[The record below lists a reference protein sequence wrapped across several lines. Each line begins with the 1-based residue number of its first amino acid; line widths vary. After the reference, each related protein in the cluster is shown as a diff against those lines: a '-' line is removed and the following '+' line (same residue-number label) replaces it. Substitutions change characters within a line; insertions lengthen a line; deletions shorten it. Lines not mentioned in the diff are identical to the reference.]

1 MEGMNTPLERLRSCY
16 QTADAIA
23 MRALLDDVLDALDN
37 KPVPP
42 IDKFSNGQMWKICGN
57 CRTQIY
63 LGDKF
68 CHECGKRIAWDK

>member
-1 MEGMNTPLERLRSCY
+1 MNNECPSLSQKDSNKL
-16 QTADAIA
+16 ADE
-23 MRALLDDVLDALDN
+23 
-37 KPVPP
+37 PVPP
-42 IDKFSNGQMWKICGN
+42 LDKFSNGQMWKICGN

>member
-1 MEGMNTPLERLRSCY
+1 MNNEVFQTSREGESTE
-16 QTADAIA
+16 
-23 MRALLDDVLDALDN
+23 VLTDE
-37 KPVPP
+37 PVPP

>member
-1 MEGMNTPLERLRSCY
+1 MNNEVF
-16 QTADAIA
+16 QTSREDESTE
-23 MRALLDDVLDALDN
+23 VLTDES
-37 KPVPP
+37 VPP
-42 IDKFSNGQMWKICGN
+42 IDKFSNGRMWKICGN